1 MIKGCFIREAS
12 LIFNWE
18 MGNSDRQRTEN
29 FREHL
34 GNVTEEGSRIWL
46 YPKIIKGKLY
56 RYREYVSYMLLSFLI
71 AAPFIR
77 MNGRP
82 FLLFNFVERHF
93 VIFGKPFWPQDFYLL
108 AFALVTLVVFIV
120 LFTVLFGRVWCGWAC
135 PQTIFMEMVFRRIEN
150 LIEGNANK
158 QKKLDAM
165 PWNREKIIKKSLK
178 HAVFFFI
185 AFLIS
190 NVFLAYIIGS
200 EALFEIMIEPIS
212 EHWVGFSSIILFSFV
227 FYLVFAKL
235 RELVCIMICP
245 YGRLQGVMLDRNS
258 IVVAYD
264 DHRGE
269 PRGKVRKNQ
278 DQSEKGDCVDCNL
291 CVDVCPTG
299 IDIRNGTQL
308 ECVNCTMCIDACDSV
323 MTKIKKP
330 KGLIRF
336 DSVNNIENKI
346 GFAWTPRIIAYIAAL
361 VVLLVAFITI
371 LNTRADIEAVLL
383 RAPGSMPTVSEDGM
397 VTNIFKLE
405 LVNKTFDDIT
415 FNLKVNEREDVIL
428 LFPEGDSTINGGKVE
443 EKILLI
449 KIPQDAIKSNRTKL
463 ALDLKINDEKLKT
476 IETSF
481 ISPMKIKQ

>member
-1 MIKGCFIREAS
+1 
-12 LIFNWE
+12 
-18 MGNSDRQRTEN
+18 MGSENRQRTEN

-34 GNVTEEGSRIWL
+34 GNVEQDGSRIWL

-56 RYREYVSYMLLSFLI
+56 RYREYVSYVLLLFLF
-71 AAPFIR
+71 AAPFVRID
-77 MNGRP
+77 GRP
-82 FLLFNFVERHF
+82 FLLFNFVDRYF

-165 PWNREKIIKKSLK
+165 PWNREKILKKGLK
-178 HAVFFFI
+178 HAIFFYI

-190 NVFLAYIIGS
+190 NIFLAYIIGS
-200 EALFEIMIEPIS
+200 EALIKIMTEPIT

-264 DHRGE
+264 NIRGE
-269 PRGKVRKNQ
+269 PRGKLRKKD
-278 DQSEKGDCVDCNL
+278 DQSDKGDCVDCNL

-330 KGLIRF
+330 KGLIRL

-346 GFAWTPRIIAYIAAL
+346 GFKWTPRILAYIAAL
-361 VVLLVAFITI
+361 LILLGTFVTI

-383 RAPGSMPTVSEDGM
+383 RAPGSMPTVSEDGY

-415 FNLKVNEREDVIL
+415 FDIVVNDRPDAEL
-428 LFPEGDSTINGGKVE
+428 LLPDGDNTIDGGKVE
-443 EKILLI
+443 EKIILI
-449 KIPQDAIKSNRTKL
+449 KIPHDAITSNRTTL
-463 ALDLKINDEKLKT
+463 ALDLSINEEKLKT

-481 ISPMKIKQ
+481 ISPLKVKQ